1 MTTTTIGPDLISD
14 EPATLLAAHWP
25 EVTATANGDMSALW
39 TAAAAAG
46 WTNLAGLDRLES
58 ISRSLGRAACPFPIG
73 DLWVAAQVLGA
84 DALTDG
90 TLRPAVVPDFAVHDG
105 TVRHLEAVAA
115 LTHVLVLDAQAGEA
129 RLHPVAS
136 ATETPGTAIP
146 AWGEAVIGP
155 ATRTAALGVDDV
167 ERHIGHLRLALA
179 VRAFGAAERSHDL
192 ALEHAKNR
200 TQFGRRIGSFQAVQH
215 RTVNCAIEVE
225 INKALAADAVLKNAQ
240 ATSGQTE
247 AATEAAL
254 AVELAVAHAVD
265 RARFVQFEA
274 GHTLAA
280 QGYFENH
287 PAPWLFRRV
296 HADIARI
303 AKFATAAGTVA
314 DRLIELNLQ
323 LPSPQYSEAAEVFRT
338 RLRADFH
345 KWLPEGGSGRLLARD
360 EEFLEKAIGAGLLG
374 MDWSVEDGGRGATA
388 EEAAVL
394 AEEFAYGRM
403 PIGNVFGG
411 ANLLGQ
417 SILKFGTA
425 EQRSNLL
432 PRLLRGEINYFLGYS
447 EPDVGSDLASLQSSA
462 RLDGDEWVING
473 TKAWGTAT
481 RAEYVWLAART
492 DPETQPRHAGISV
505 FLFSLD
511 RPGISVER
519 LTALTGESHAITTFD
534 NVRIPASAL
543 VGEVNGGWKVIT
555 NALAQERI
563 SMSALS
569 ATTRRLF
576 DDMIEHLSEPD
587 TRIAGQRGSAER
599 REITRLATR
608 LQGARLLSS
617 ASRRAASEGANAAGF
632 QAPMAK
638 VVGTTTGEE
647 LTEFLTSLLGP
658 DALLS
663 DPAQGAPL
671 GGHPDYQ
678 LRLSLMNTVGGGTND
693 IQRNLLARA
702 LGLPKN

>member
-1 MTTTTIGPDLISD
+1 MTTTTVGPDLST
-14 EPATLLAAHWP
+14 EPTTLLTAHWP
-25 EVTATANGDMSALW
+25 EVTATADGDMLAFW
-39 TAAAAAG
+39 AAAAAAG
-46 WTNLAGLDRLES
+46 WTNLPGLGSLES
-58 ISRSLGRAACPFPIG
+58 ISRALGRAACPFPIG
-73 DLWVAAQVLGA
+73 DLWAAGQVLGSEAVA
-84 DALTDG
+84 DG
-90 TLRPAVVPDFAVHDG
+90 SLRPAVVPHSAVHKG
-105 TVRHLEAVAA
+105 TVKHLEAPTA
-115 LTHVLVLDAQAGEA
+115 LTHVLVLDAQAREA
-129 RLHPVAS
+129 RLYPVLS
-136 ATETPGTAIP
+136 ATKTPGTAIP
-146 AWGEAVIGP
+146 AWGEVVIGP
-155 ATRTAALGVDDV
+155 AAQTTAVGANDV
-167 ERHIGHLRLALA
+167 ERLLGHLRLALA

-225 INKALAADAVLKNAQ
+225 INKALAADAVLKSTQ
-240 ATSGQTE
+240 AGTGQAPALAAETE
-247 AATEAAL
+247 LATEL
-254 AVELAVAHAVD
+254 VVAHAVE

-296 HADIARI
+296 QADISRI
-303 AKFATAAGTVA
+303 AEYPTAAGTVA
-314 DRLIELNLQ
+314 DRLIESKLQ
-323 LPSPQYSEAAEVFRT
+323 LPSPQYSEAAEAFRT
-338 RLRADFH
+338 RLRADLH
-345 KWLPEGGSGRLLARD
+345 QWLPEGGSGRLLARD
-360 EEFLEKAIGAGLLG
+360 EEFLKKAIGAGLLG

-425 EQRSNLL
+425 EQRSDLL

-447 EPDVGSDLASLQSSA
+447 EPDVGSDLASLQTSA

-473 TKAWGTAT
+473 TKSWGTAT
-481 RAEYVWLAART
+481 RAEYAWLAART
-492 DPETQPRHAGISV
+492 DPDAQPRHAGISV

-519 LTALTGESHAITTFD
+519 LTALTGESHAITSFD
-534 NVRIPASAL
+534 NVRVPASAL
-543 VGEVNGGWKVIT
+543 VGDVNGGWKVIA

-563 SMSALS
+563 SMAALS

-576 DDMIEHLSEPD
+576 DDMIVHLSEPG
-587 TRIAGQRGSAER
+587 THIAGPRGSAER

-617 ASRRAASEGANAAGF
+617 ASRRAAAEGANAAGF

-663 DPAQGAPL
+663 DPAHGAPL

-702 LGLPKN
+702 LGMPKN